1 MSKITILPGIVQEFD
16 VLTPDE
22 IATVDKVNE
31 LEIKLETALVE
42 ISKRN
47 AEVEAIKSS
56 LVSVIKK
63 EDPSIGSTKYELS
76 IPTETKEL
84 SLYYLFQ
91 DHTTFQVIYDVPSD
105 FPTYLD
111 DNVKTVQIGIKLSIG
126 QDDYYTTEYNV

>member
-1 MSKITILPGIVQEFD
+1 MAKITILPGIVQQFD
-16 VLTPDE
+16 VVTPDE
-22 IATVDKVNE
+22 IATTDKVNE

-63 EDPSIGSTKYELS
+63 EEPSIGSTRYELS

-91 DHTTFQVIYDVPSD
+91 DETTYQVIYDVPSD

-126 QDDYYTTEYNV
+126 QDDYYTTEYSV